1 LLDPFY
7 VLKVQVL
14 EILDRK
20 PPGIVTE
27 EDDLRVQLL
36 TDPSTDTIRSRII
49 EVGLLEKIRQA
60 ARLMANQISR

>member
-1 LLDPFY
+1 MLDPFY